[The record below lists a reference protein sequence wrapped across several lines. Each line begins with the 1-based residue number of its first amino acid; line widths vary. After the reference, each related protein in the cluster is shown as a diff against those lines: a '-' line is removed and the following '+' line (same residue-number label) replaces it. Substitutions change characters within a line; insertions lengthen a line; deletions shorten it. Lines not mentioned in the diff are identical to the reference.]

1 MCLAIPIRVE
11 VLLPEQMARVTLSGV
26 SKIISIALVEEVAVG
41 DYVLVHVGY
50 ALTRLDP
57 DEAARTLALMHEAAV
72 PGAYS
77 PPAASPGASADLEA
91 AS

>member
-11 VLLPEQMARVTLSGV
+11 ALLPSRMARVTLSGV
-26 SKIISIALVEEVAVG
+26 SKIISVALVEEVAVG

-57 DEAARTLALMHEAAV
+57 DEAMRTLALMHEAAV
-72 PGAYS
+72 PGA
-77 PPAASPGASADLEA
+77 PAPGAVTAVGTADAEA
-91 AS
+91 VS

>member
-11 VLLPEQMARVTLSGV
+11 ALLPGQTARVTLSGV
-26 SKIISIALVEEVAVG
+26 SKVSSIVLVDEVVGG

-57 DEAARTLALMHEAAV
+57 AEAARTLALMREAAV
-72 PGAYS
+72 PGVS
-77 PPAASPGASADLEA
+77 AALEA

>member
-11 VLLPEQMARVTLSGV
+11 ALLPEQMARVTLSGV
-26 SKIISIALVEEVAVG
+26 SKIISIALVEAVAVG

-57 DEAARTLALMHEAAV
+57 GEAARTLELMHEAAV

-77 PPAASPGASADLEA
+77 PRPAPPGASADLEA
-91 AS
+91 DS

>member
-11 VLLPEQMARVTLSGV
+11 ALLPEQMARVTLSGV
-26 SKIISIALVEEVAVG
+26 SKVISIALVEGVAVG

-72 PGAYS
+72 PGA
-77 PPAASPGASADLEA
+77 PAPAAGISADLEA
-91 AS
+91 TP